1 MVLVE
6 EESAMSVV
14 TGKSLGL
21 GICHRCRQVAQIP
34 DPQAEVDCPTCGAP
48 IHQRKNN
55 SLSYSLAYLIAAYV
69 LYIPANLLPVLKTE
83 TILGSENDTIMSGV
97 LVLINSGSWPLGAL
111 VFFASIV
118 VPLLKLISL
127 TLLIVTVKT
136 GSQWA
141 PLQRTRLY
149 RLVEFVGRWSM
160 LDIYVV
166 TLLVGLVQIQ
176 SLAIIKPGSGALAF
190 GAVVVLSMLSALSF
204 DSRLIWDPIQEHH
217 EGNL

>member
-1 MVLVE
+1 MKP
-6 EESAMSVV
+6 A

-21 GICHRCRQVAQIP
+21 GICHRCRQVARLPEATEDAREI
-34 DPQAEVDCPTCGAP
+34 DCPTCGAP
-48 IHQRKNN
+48 MHQRNNN
-55 SLSYSLAYLIAAYV
+55 SLSHSLAYLIAASV
-69 LYIPANLLPVLKTE
+69 LYIPANVLPVLRTQ
-83 TILGSENDTIMSGV
+83 TILGSEDDTIMSGV
-97 LVLINSGSWPLGAL
+97 IVLVDSGSWPLGAL

-127 TLLIVTVKT
+127 SLLIVTVKT
-136 GSQWA
+136 KSRWA

-176 SLAIIKPGSGALAF
+176 SLAIIKPGGGALAF
-190 GAVVVLSMLSALSF
+190 GAVVVLSMLSAMSF
-204 DSRLIWDPIQEHH
+204 DSRLIWDPIQEHD
-217 EGNL
+217 EGNP